1 MLQRIGFK
9 FSIKTMLVLLL
20 IALSYHL
27 IIIAELIPYEA
38 VWGGR
43 LTSIEQMRQF
53 ELFSITI
60 NLFMVLV
67 ILSKGAII
75 KARIPLFIN
84 NIFLWL
90 FTLMFVFNTVGNFFA
105 MSLWEAIIFTPITF
119 ISAILCL
126 RLALERKAPV
136 SS

>member
-1 MLQRIGFK
+1 MLKKIGFK

-43 LTSIEQMRQF
+43 LESIEQMRRF
-53 ELFSITI
+53 ELFSIII
-60 NLFMVLV
+60 NLFMIIV
-67 ILSKGAII
+67 ILTKGSYI
-75 KARIPLFIN
+75 KTRMPLFMTN
-84 NIFLWL
+84 SFLWL
-90 FTLMFVFNTVGNFFA
+90 FTLLFTLNTVGNFYS
-105 MSLWEAIIFTPITF
+105 MSLLEAIIFTPITF
-119 ISAILCL
+119 LSAILCL

>member
-1 MLQRIGFK
+1 
-9 FSIKTMLVLLL
+9 MLVLLL

-43 LTSIEQMRQF
+43 LESIEQMRRF
-53 ELFSITI
+53 ELFSIII
-60 NLFMVLV
+60 NLFMLLV
-67 ILSKGAII
+67 ILAKGGFI
-75 KARIPLFIN
+75 KARTPLFIN

-90 FTLMFVFNTVGNFFA
+90 FALMFALNTVGNIFA
-105 MSLWEAIIFTPITF
+105 MSMWETIIFTPITF
-119 ISAILCL
+119 LSAILCL
-126 RLALERKAPV
+126 RLALARKAPV